1 MSAFWAWALEA
12 YARPGVADACIEL
25 QDRHGQNVPLVLWV
39 VWAGRHAGGG
49 DLERGA
55 ALAARWETAAGAL
68 RSVRRSLK
76 SDLPDLPSITRET
89 FRRQVKAVELEGERV
104 LMAALEDLPST
115 PETGGSEA
123 ERLARVSEAYGAR
136 VGPEVFTGLLAR
148 L

>member
-55 ALAARWETAAGAL
+55 TLAARWETAAGAL
-68 RSVRRSLK
+68 RSARRSLK
-76 SDLPDLPSITRET
+76 SDLPDLPSTTRET
-89 FRRQVKAVELEGERV
+89 FRRQVKAVELAGERV

-115 PETGGSEA
+115 RETGGSEA
-123 ERLARVSEAYGAR
+123 ERLARASGAYGAR

>member
-1 MSAFWAWALEA
+1 MSGFWAWASEA
-12 YARPGVADACIEL
+12 YARPGVADACLEL

-39 VWAGRHAGGG
+39 VWAGRHARGG

-55 ALAARWETAAGAL
+55 ALAARWEAAAGAL
-68 RSVRRSLK
+68 RSARRSLK
-76 SDLPDLPSITRET
+76 SDLPDVPSATREA

-104 LMAALEDLPST
+104 LMAALEDLPSRSG
-115 PETGGSEA
+115 TGGSEA
-123 ERLARVSEAYGAR
+123 ERLVRASEAYGAR

>member
-1 MSAFWAWALEA
+1 LSAFWAWALEA
-12 YARPGVADACIEL
+12 YARPGVADACLEL

-68 RSVRRSLK
+68 RSVRRRLK
-76 SDLPDLPSITRET
+76 SDLPDLPSATREA
-89 FRRQVKAVELEGERV
+89 FRVQVKAIELEGERV
-104 LMAALEDLPST
+104 LMTALEDLPST
-115 PETGGSEA
+115 PGTGGSEA
-123 ERLARVSEAYGAR
+123 QRLARASGAYGAAVR
-136 VGPEVFTGLLAR
+136 PEVFTGLLGR